1 MQDRH
6 MVMMTGPLTLRGTVV
21 WLTPQQGGRASGP
34 PEPDYDM
41 DYTATAFVPP
51 RTSADGQVGVALR
64 RFAPGAW
71 RSPAEGVLVPT
82 PGTRPGHLAA
92 GGIVMITEGER
103 HVAVLTVEEI
113 HQAEPEPKNLHH
125 AVIDREMPVLPS
137 FDLAAATP
145 LYDRNAS

>member
-1 MQDRH
+1 MQDLH

-21 WLTPQQGGRASGP
+21 WLTPQQGGRAAGP
-34 PEPDYDM
+34 PEPDYDT

-51 RTSADGQVGVALR
+51 RTSAEAQVGVALR

-71 RSPAEGVLVPT
+71 RSPAEGVLVPP
-82 PGTRPGHLAA
+82 PGTRPVHIAP
-92 GGIVMITEGER
+92 GGIVVITEGER

-113 HQAEPEPKNLHH
+113 HQVETEPKKLRH

-137 FDLAAATP
+137 FSLADSTK
-145 LYDRNAS
+145 AS